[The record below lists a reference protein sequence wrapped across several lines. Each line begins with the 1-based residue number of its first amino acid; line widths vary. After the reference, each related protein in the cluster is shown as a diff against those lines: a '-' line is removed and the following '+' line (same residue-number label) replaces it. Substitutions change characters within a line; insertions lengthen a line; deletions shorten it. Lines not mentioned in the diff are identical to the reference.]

1 MEPKRA
7 PEPERV
13 CRPQRRAILLM
24 LVKDERRMA
33 RFAQYAMVASEEA
46 LNDAG
51 WMPKKEDDLEAT
63 VCTLSVSKC
72 ASCSHRFRVSTWD
85 LVSVA

>member
-1 MEPKRA
+1 
-7 PEPERV
+7 
-13 CRPQRRAILLM
+13 
-24 LVKDERRMA
+24 MA

-63 VCTLSVSKC
+63 VCTLSVSIRT
-72 ASCSHRFRVSTWD
+72 SCSHRSRAST
-85 LVSVA
+85 